1 MIDVI
6 ENFFDDDYCNYV
18 YEYTK
23 NNFTPESRYAT
34 NWKIKK
40 NTNIE
45 FENKIKNKISH
56 LIDFESHRVN
66 KLFLT
71 EYEIGESLTTHLD
84 NGSVDNLIIQLTS
97 GFTGGEFII
106 EEKLFNL
113 NKGDCIRFNGAK
125 FKHGLRPIKSGIRA
139 ALNIWISPKGKKIL

>member
-6 ENFFDDDYCNYV
+6 KNFFDDDYCDYV
-18 YEYTK
+18 YEHAK
-23 NNFTPESRYAT
+23 NNFITELRYFT

-45 FENKIKNKISH
+45 FENKIKNKLSH
-56 LIDFESHRVN
+56 LIDFDNNRLN
-66 KLFLT
+66 NLFLT
-71 EYEIGESLTTHLD
+71 EYFENDSLITHLD

-106 EEKLFNL
+106 EEKLFNVG
-113 NKGDCIRFNGAK
+113 KGDCIRFNGSK
-125 FKHGLRPIKSGIRA
+125 LKHGLSPVKSGVRA
-139 ALNIWISPKGKKIL
+139 ALNIWITPKGKKIL

>member
-18 YEYTK
+18 YEYAK
-23 NNFTPESRYAT
+23 NNFTPESRHAT

-45 FENKIKNKISH
+45 FENKIKSKISH
-56 LIDFESHRVN
+56 LIDFNSYRVN

-71 EYEIGESLTTHLD
+71 EYEIDESLTTHLD

-113 NKGDCIRFNGAK
+113 NKGDCVRFNGAK
-125 FKHGLRPIKSGIRA
+125 LKHGLRPIKSGTRA
-139 ALNIWISPKGKKIL
+139 ALNIWISPIGKKII